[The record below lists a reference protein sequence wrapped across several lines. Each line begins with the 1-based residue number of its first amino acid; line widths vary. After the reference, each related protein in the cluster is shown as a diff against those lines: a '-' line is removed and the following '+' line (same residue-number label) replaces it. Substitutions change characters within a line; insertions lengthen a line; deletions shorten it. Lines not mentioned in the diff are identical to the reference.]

1 MHFDSLNDIFTA
13 FSKLKVLIIGDV
25 MIDSYLW
32 GRVNR
37 ISPEAPVPIVDVK
50 ERERRL
56 GGAANVA
63 LNVKSMEATAV
74 LCSVIGNDKHG
85 AQFIKLL
92 EDNNLSTEGIFRS
105 DSRMTTVKHRII
117 AGSQHLLRVDSENT
131 HDLDKTESSELLNR
145 IKLLIDRSDVIIFE
159 DYDKGVLSES
169 LISEIIQLATEK
181 GIPTVVDPKKKNF
194 LSYKNC
200 TLYKPNLKEL
210 REGLKLDI
218 DSKQIIQVIKA
229 VDMLMSKLNNTYT
242 LTTLSENGVLIKGNN
257 EEIHIPAYLRDISD
271 VSGAGDTVISV
282 AALALALKLNPKL
295 IANLSNLAG
304 GLVCES
310 VGVVPINK
318 NKLLTEAQ
326 ENNIL

>member
-1 MHFDSLNDIFTA
+1 MHFDTLNDIFSA

-50 ERERRL
+50 EREKRL

-63 LNVKSMEATAV
+63 LNVKSLDSTPV
-74 LCSVIGNDKHG
+74 LCSVIGDDEHG
-85 AQFIKLL
+85 QQFLDLL
-92 EDNNLSTEGIFRS
+92 KENNLSTEGIFQS
-105 DSRMTTVKHRII
+105 NSRMTTVKHRII

-131 HDLDKTESSELLNR
+131 HDLNKEENDALLTR
-145 IKLLIDRSDVIIFE
+145 IMSLMENSDVIIFE
-159 DYDKGVLSES
+159 DYDKGVLSKS
-169 LISEIIQLATEK
+169 LIQKVIFEANSR

-194 LSYKNC
+194 LAYKGC

-210 REGLKLDI
+210 KEGLKVEI
-218 DSKQIIQVIKA
+218 DSKQILQVIEA
-229 VDMLMSKLNNTYT
+229 VELLMSKLNNKYT
-242 LTTLSENGVLIKGNN
+242 LTTLSENGVLIKGEG
-257 EEIHIPAYLRDISD
+257 EEFHIPAYLRDISD

-282 AALALALKLNPKL
+282 AALALALKLTPNQ

-310 VGVVPINK
+310 VGVVPIDK
-318 NKLLTEAQ
+318 KKLLKEA
-326 ENNIL
+326 EANKIL